1 MRSHAG
7 VIFFKG
13 LREAGFTGYVAY
25 EMCSPLRGGG
35 SEDNL
40 DKAALES
47 LNKIKDLIKDDE

>member
-1 MRSHAG
+1 MRG
-7 VIFFKG
+7 VTFFKG
-13 LREAGFTGYVAY
+13 LREAGFNGYVAY